1 MKGRKEHKMRKPI
14 YLIGACALIA
24 VATFL
29 WLQPAL
35 LVAHVDAVS
44 ASYLPLQSTL
54 KADTPATS
62 GISPTELTLDNK
74 TSLRVEQWDAF

>member
-24 VATFL
+24 VASFF

-35 LVAHVDAVS
+35 LVAHVNAVS
-44 ASYLPLQSTL
+44 ASYLPQRSTL
-54 KADTPATS
+54 KAATPATPAM
-62 GISPTELTLDNK
+62 SPTEITLNNK
-74 TSLRVEQWDAF
+74 DPLPVEQWDAF